1 MEKTMSID
9 AIYRKLKLIEDS
21 MVTKS
26 ELNSMM
32 ETIMI
37 LSNNETM
44 DQIEE
49 SEKDIRNGK
58 IKKINSVNEI

>member
-1 MEKTMSID
+1 MSID